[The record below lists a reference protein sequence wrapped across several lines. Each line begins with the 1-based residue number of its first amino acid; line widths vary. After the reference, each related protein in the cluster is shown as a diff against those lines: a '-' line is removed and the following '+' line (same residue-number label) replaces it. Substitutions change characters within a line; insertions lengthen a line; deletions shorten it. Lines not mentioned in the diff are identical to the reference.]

1 MAKKE
6 KKTNFTLAERLTLL
20 EEAENFFKE
29 VGTLSD
35 NDVTLYKAAAIGTV
49 REWLLLLNSKGISLD
64 TDENLEKA
72 LAIVIDEEFINKM
85 IEEKWLKWEDKDFY
99 LGWFGFSV
107 WIMSNNEETYDG
119 FRELQDEW
127 YEKVLPNLQKS
138 LENK

>member
-6 KKTNFTLAERLTLL
+6 KKTNFTLKERLTLL

-35 NDVTLYKAAAIGTV
+35 NDAALHKAAAIGTV
-49 REWLLLLNSKGISLD
+49 REWLLLVNSKWIDLEKD
-64 TDENLEKA
+64 LEKA
-72 LAIVIDEEFINKM
+72 MALVVDEEMINEFIENHKV
-85 IEEKWLKWEDKDFY
+85 EWENKDFY

-107 WIMSNNEETYDG
+107 WIMDNNEETYDG

-138 LENK
+138 LENE

>member
-6 KKTNFTLAERLTLL
+6 KKTNFTLTERLTLL

-35 NDVTLYKAAAIGTV
+35 NDMTLYKAMALGTV
-49 REWLLLLNSKGISLD
+49 REWLLLVNSKWVDL
-64 TDENLEKA
+64 EKNLEDA
-72 LAIVIDEEFINKM
+72 LNIVINEDIINHF
-85 IEEKWLKWEDKDFY
+85 IEEHNIEWENKDFY
-99 LGWFGFSV
+99 LGWFGMAV

-119 FRELQDEW
+119 LRELQDEW

-138 LENK
+138 LENE